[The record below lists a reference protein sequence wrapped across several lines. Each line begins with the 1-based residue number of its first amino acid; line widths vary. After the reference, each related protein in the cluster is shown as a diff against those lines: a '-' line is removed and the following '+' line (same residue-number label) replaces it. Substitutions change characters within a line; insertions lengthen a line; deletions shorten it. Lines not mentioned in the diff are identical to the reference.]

1 MSITF
6 LSQLSLAHISIV
18 PPSVYVCGVAT
29 MGRIYLL
36 RIPERLSP
44 NVPVAY
50 VRFAQCRYFLFSFR
64 FVFCRILQRGAV

>member
-36 RIPERLSP
+36 RIPERLGP

-50 VRFAQCRYFLFSFR
+50 CDGTGNVLYTVLTPQTRLPLAF
-64 FVFCRILQRGAV
+64 

>member
-18 PPSVYVCGVAT
+18 PPVYVCGVAT

-50 VRFAQCRYFLFSFR
+50 VRFAQYRYFLFSFH
-64 FVFCRILQRGAV
+64 FVFCWILQRGAV